1 MRDCIFCNL
10 DDSRIKF
17 ESEFF
22 LSIEDLYP
30 VTKGH
35 TLIISKRHTESYF
48 DLSQQEKRDL
58 IIFLDF
64 HKNQLTEND
73 NSISGFNI
81 GVNDGKDAGQTI
93 MHFHMHLIPRR
104 KGDSEDPAGG
114 IRGVIPEK
122 QKY

>member
-22 LSIEDLYP
+22 LSIDDLYP

-35 TLIISKRHTESYF
+35 TLIISKRHAESFF
-48 DLSQQEKRDL
+48 DLSQQEKHDL

-64 HKNQLTEND
+64 HKNQLIEND

-104 KGDSEDPAGG
+104 KGDSEDPTGG
-114 IRGVIPEK
+114 VRGVIPEK